1 MSEQW
6 QDKKAR
12 EAFEIAEFI
21 KYYERRYG
29 KRLEVVRKSE
39 RPDYIV
45 RDGVT
50 EVLYGVELT
59 AVYLS
64 DRSAFE
70 EHIHPGSQILLEDPD
85 VIENYQKRILRAVTE
100 KVQKARKGYELSNP
114 LLLSVYVHEYVATY
128 LGFDEWQAFE
138 IKYKEMITNIAPFIE
153 IVFWPLPNGEAY
165 FIKQNNICC
174 KNNASVD
181 EHNKRVCSEW

>member
-6 QDKKAR
+6 QDKKSR

-21 KYYERRYG
+21 KHYEKYHE
-29 KRLEVVRKSE
+29 KRLEIIRKSE
-39 RPDYIV
+39 RPDYV
-45 RDGVT
+45 VKDGVT

-70 EHIHPGSQILLEDPD
+70 EHIHLGSKILLEDPD
-85 VIENYQKRILRAVTE
+85 VMENYQKRIIRAVTE

-114 LLLSVYVHEYVATY
+114 LLLSVYVHEYVSTY
-128 LGFDEWQAFE
+128 LGFDEWKAFE
-138 IKYKEMITNIAPFIE
+138 MQNREIFTNITPFVE
-153 IVFWPLPNGEAY
+153 IVFWPLANGEAY
-165 FIKQNNICC
+165 FIKQ
-174 KNNASVD
+174 STL
-181 EHNKRVCSEW
+181 